1 VGNNFNC
8 RHGPTCV
15 AGVVAD
21 EHILASRE
29 WNKERKEE
37 NILNSII
44 LPQSA
49 IKKCDEIMRA
59 YVWPVLYRA
68 WPSKL
73 GALFLHKATS
83 IVHSLTITMI
93 AGKMRRPLG
102 HGLHSKTFELNL
114 HNIYRKHI

>member
-1 VGNNFNC
+1 MKV
-8 RHGPTCV
+8 TLS
-15 AGVVAD
+15 
-21 EHILASRE
+21 EYS
-29 WNKERKEE
+29 
-37 NILNSII
+37 SII